1 MKWIILIVSLL
12 MGGCGFILI
21 FLNKPPEPVIEGI
34 TKSLTGCVKVSV
46 FADDP
51 EESKVAIRVDFGDG
65 YVL

>member
-1 MKWIILIVSLL
+1 